1 MATVKKTRKKKPS
14 AAQLRARKRF
24 VAMVRARA
32 KAAKAKK
39 KATKKATAKRR
50 PAIKRT
56 VKRAATKKRARVT
69 VTVKNGVKKPK
80 FKVGAKVY
88 SYQNESYKAPIVM
101 IRLSDDPA
109 YAHKYKLQLKGHQ
122 SNWIDEQSLSRTKK
136 NPVKRG
142 MRQQAAAKRRHAKEL
157 EKQGY
162 KVTLTRSAQPGL
174 QAGIRI
180 KRAQRAGKPG
190 FPWPK
195 KNGGATLARKRRQEF
210 VGRPSKKTLSMYAP
224 RGSGA
229 SGTVVAMGKLKKLHI
244 KGRTPLDF
252 KGSAL
257 LAHNPK
263 TDQMYILGRN
273 YSLKHLRKNPSTSGL
288 EDIGEVTRIEYE
300 ATKTHLG
307 DKGPVTYYHRLGEEG
322 GKRPHALINEE
333 NLLILEGGDYYIRPE
348 GIRN

>member
-14 AAQLRARKRF
+14 AAQLRARKKF

-39 KATKKATAKRR
+39 KAAKKVTAKRK
-50 PAIKRT
+50 PA
-56 VKRAATKKRARVT
+56 VKRAVKRTTKKRPRVT
-69 VTVKNGVKKPK
+69 VTVKNP
-80 FKVGAKVY
+80 
-88 SYQNESYKAPIVM
+88 
-101 IRLSDDPA
+101 LSAD
-109 YAHKYKLQLKGHQ
+109 
-122 SNWIDEQSLSRTKK
+122 
-136 NPVKRG
+136 
-142 MRQQAAAKRRHAKEL
+142 QAAAIRQFAKANGRNWKSEL
-157 EKQGY
+157 RYLWETGAYGRAILGGAEPALLQQVRNSLGPAWLKNY
-162 KVTLTRSAQPGL
+162 KVSKPNPRRGTRKLTASRRASEKFLRTMTNRKSAKALSAAEKREAIRELRS
-174 QAGIRI
+174 
-180 KRAQRAGKPG
+180 KRKA
-190 FPWPK
+190 
-195 KNGGATLARKRRQEF
+195 NGGATLARKRRQEF

-224 RGSGA
+224 KGSGA

-273 YSLKHLRKNPSTSGL
+273 YSLKHLRKNPSSAGL
-288 EDIGEVTRIEYE
+288 ENLGQVTRIEYE

-307 DKGPVTYYHRLGEEG
+307 DKAPVTYYHKLGEEG
-322 GKRPHALINEE
+322 GSLPNALINEE
-333 NLLILEGGDYYIRPE
+333 GLLILEGGSYYIRPE

>member
-1 MATVKKTRKKKPS
+1 MGTVKKTRKKKPS

-69 VTVKNGVKKPK
+69 VTVKNGHY
-80 FKVGAKVY
+80 KVGDRVLTKYGKGKIADIESDGRYLIRFEATGEVDALYGGIIKKLPKLKRKTNPRRGTRKLTASRRASEKFLRTMTNRKSAKAL
-88 SYQNESYKAPIVM
+88 SAAEKREAIRELRSKRKA
-101 IRLSDDPA
+101 
-109 YAHKYKLQLKGHQ
+109 
-122 SNWIDEQSLSRTKK
+122 
-136 NPVKRG
+136 
-142 MRQQAAAKRRHAKEL
+142 
-157 EKQGY
+157 
-162 KVTLTRSAQPGL
+162 
-174 QAGIRI
+174 
-180 KRAQRAGKPG
+180 
-190 FPWPK
+190 
-195 KNGGATLARKRRQEF
+195 NGGATLARKRRQEF

-224 RGSGA
+224 KGSGA

>member
-1 MATVKKTRKKKPS
+1 MTNRKSAKALS
-14 AAQLRARKRF
+14 AAEKREAIRELRSKRK
-24 VAMVRARA
+24 A
-32 KAAKAKK
+32 
-39 KATKKATAKRR
+39 
-50 PAIKRT
+50 
-56 VKRAATKKRARVT
+56 
-69 VTVKNGVKKPK
+69 
-80 FKVGAKVY
+80 
-88 SYQNESYKAPIVM
+88 
-101 IRLSDDPA
+101 
-109 YAHKYKLQLKGHQ
+109 
-122 SNWIDEQSLSRTKK
+122 
-136 NPVKRG
+136 
-142 MRQQAAAKRRHAKEL
+142 
-157 EKQGY
+157 
-162 KVTLTRSAQPGL
+162 
-174 QAGIRI
+174 
-180 KRAQRAGKPG
+180 
-190 FPWPK
+190 
-195 KNGGATLARKRRQEF
+195 NGGATLARKRRQEF

-224 RGSGA
+224 KGSGA

>member
-1 MATVKKTRKKKPS
+1 M
-14 AAQLRARKRF
+14 
-24 VAMVRARA
+24 
-32 KAAKAKK
+32 
-39 KATKKATAKRR
+39 
-50 PAIKRT
+50 
-56 VKRAATKKRARVT
+56 T
-69 VTVKNGVKKPK
+69 VTVKNGHYKVGDRVLTKYGKGKIADIESDGRYLIRFEATGEVDALYGGIIKKLPKLKRKTNPRRGTRKAKGYTKRVTKELGRKKPSDLTK
-80 FKVGAKVY
+80 RH
-88 SYQNESYKAPIVM
+88 EKA
-101 IRLSDDPA
+101 RLR
-109 YAHKYKLQLKGHQ
+109 
-122 SNWIDEQSLSRTKK
+122 SLVT
-136 NPVKRG
+136 
-142 MRQQAAAKRRHAKEL
+142 RRKA
-157 EKQGY
+157 
-162 KVTLTRSAQPGL
+162 
-174 QAGIRI
+174 
-180 KRAQRAGKPG
+180 
-190 FPWPK
+190 
-195 KNGGATLARKRRQEF
+195 NGGASLARKRRQEF